1 MRRTKKKPDKWANAA
16 SWIQNRR
23 VSVQKAVAK
32 ATDVPKVQTRLAAR
46 LWSQKHE
53 KEKQFNLGKERVRR
67 TLSTKIKHVSLFAI
81 QNYIIFFQ

>member
-32 ATDVPKVQTRLAAR
+32 ATDVPKVQTRLAAQ
-46 LWSQKHE
+46 LWSQRHE
-53 KEKQFNLGKERVRR
+53 KEKKFNLGKERVRR
-67 TLSTKIKHVSLFAI
+67 TLSTKIKRVSVFAI
-81 QNYIIFFQ
+81 CFVILY